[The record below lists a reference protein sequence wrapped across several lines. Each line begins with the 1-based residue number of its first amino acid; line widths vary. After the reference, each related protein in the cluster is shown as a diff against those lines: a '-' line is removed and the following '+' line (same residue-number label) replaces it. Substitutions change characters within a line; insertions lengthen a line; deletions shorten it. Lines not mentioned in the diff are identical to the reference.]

1 MSSYVIDLQH
11 KSNYQCKV
19 DILLTCNIGIS
30 LHASSQ
36 VTICILISILKYTIS
51 YLDFSTLEHLII
63 CFSYPQPQSNFP
75 KIRFS
80 IFCIGP
86 SLIDNASTVHLENM
100 QVLVY
105 IEFQDSL
112 LQNKPSKQNFQAIT
126 RTIYIIKEYYYINGC
141 GSKTSVT
148 KCSGDI

>member
-105 IEFQDSL
+105 IEFQHSL
-112 LQNKPSKQNFQAIT
+112 SPKQTIKTKFPSNKKN
-126 RTIYIIKEYYYINGC
+126 IY
-141 GSKTSVT
+141 T
-148 KCSGDI
+148 